1 MQGCGTLWGYFLIK
15 GLLTGSILQGFI
27 RTFWCCDTSLP
38 TARLQA
44 VHEDW
49 VVDCSESLHTNIR
62 FVLSSTFVKTDVS
75 ASIPGRDPG
84 SHTALS
90 WNLKP
95 MFKQSDYVTFP
106 QECKPDLAL

>member
-62 FVLSSTFVKTDVS
+62 FVLSSTFVKTDVRVLQFQAGTQVPILPS
-75 ASIPGRDPG
+75 AVI
-84 SHTALS
+84 
-90 WNLKP
+90 
-95 MFKQSDYVTFP
+95 
-106 QECKPDLAL
+106 